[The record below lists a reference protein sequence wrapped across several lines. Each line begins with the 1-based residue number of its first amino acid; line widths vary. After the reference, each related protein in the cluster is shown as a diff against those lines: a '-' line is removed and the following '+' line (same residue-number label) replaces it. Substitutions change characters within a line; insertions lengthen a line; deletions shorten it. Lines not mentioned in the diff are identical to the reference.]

1 MSYQWSSAKKIFSG
15 VKGYDYWMKTVIK
28 INQFDKNEV
37 AQYRLKV
44 IEHYERFGL
53 ASTLSA
59 YPVARSTLFLWRRK
73 YYQSK
78 RNLLSLVPLSTRPK
92 NPRRMVVHPLILEEI
107 ERLRKKH
114 YRLGK
119 LKLKPLLDQFC
130 QKNRLKPPSVSL
142 IGKIIKRYNLFYQ
155 RPINGYHDPGRKKHQ
170 ARKKI
175 RVKKAP
181 QPEEGGY
188 IQGDT
193 VETITPDWL
202 RRYTISFIDV
212 RLKIGYSKTFTGKLS
227 KYALECFKE
236 FEKLLPKTVKIK
248 AVQTDNGSEFE
259 KDFNRYLEE
268 RRIKH
273 LWTYPQCPKVNSVIE
288 RYNRSIQEEW
298 MNSYLDEIDDPK
310 QFNQRLREYLYFYNN
325 QRVHESLGLKTPAQV
340 VGEEL
345 ICPKC
350 P

>member
-1 MSYQWSSAKKIFSG
+1 MSYEWSRARKLFSR

-28 INQFDKNEV
+28 INQFDKNEI
-37 AQYRLKV
+37 AKYRLKV

-59 YPVARSTLFLWRRK
+59 YPVKRSAFFLWRKK
-73 YYQSK
+73 YSASR
-78 RNLLSLVPLSTRPK
+78 RNLFSLIPVSTRPK
-92 NPRRMVVHPLILEEI
+92 NLRRMIVHPLILREI
-107 ERLRKKH
+107 ERLRRKH

-119 LKLKPLLDQFC
+119 LKIKPLLDQYC
-130 QKNRLKPPSVSL
+130 RKHEIKAPSVSL
-142 IGKIIKRYNLFYQ
+142 IGKIIRRYHLFSQ
-155 RPINGYHDPGRKKHQ
+155 RPALGYHDPGRKKHQ
-170 ARKKI
+170 FRKKE

-193 VETITPDWL
+193 VEIITPDWL

-227 KYALECFKE
+227 KYALECFRE

-248 AVQTDNGSEFE
+248 AVQTDNGTEFE
-259 KDFNRYLEE
+259 KDFDRYLE
-268 RRIKH
+268 RRKIRH
-273 LWTYPQCPKVNSVIE
+273 LWTYPNCPKINSVIE

-298 MNSYLDEIDDPK
+298 INSYLDEIDDPK
-310 QFNQRLREYLYFYNN
+310 RFNQRLREYLYFYNN
-325 QRVHESLGLKTPAQV
+325 QRVHESLGLRTPAQV
-340 VGEEL
+340 VGKEL
-345 ICPKC
+345 ICPIC
-350 P
+350 V